1 MSWATGKT
9 RAAIMAMFRSDTQGC
24 LRDGAARSRIAVTDP
39 GGGHMKHKL
48 LGAPRQ
54 WWQNN
59 PELGLATGW
68 AVICGGLWLAVRVLG
83 VA

>member
-1 MSWATGKT
+1 MN
-9 RAAIMAMFRSDTQGC
+9 
-24 LRDGAARSRIAVTDP
+24 
-39 GGGHMKHKL
+39 HKL

-68 AVICGGLWLAVRVLG
+68 AVICGGLWLVVRVLG
-83 VA
+83 IA

>member
-1 MSWATGKT
+1 MGCATGKT
-9 RAAIMAMFRSDTQGC
+9 PGVDRVEFRSDTQGC
-24 LRDGAARSRIAVTDP
+24 LRNATVRSRIAVTRSW
-39 GGGHMKHKL
+39 GGHMKHKL

-59 PELGLATGW
+59 PELGLASGW
-68 AVICGGLWLAVRVLG
+68 AVICGGLWLVVRVLG

>member
-1 MSWATGKT
+1 M
-9 RAAIMAMFRSDTQGC
+9 
-24 LRDGAARSRIAVTDP
+24 RD
-39 GGGHMKHKL
+39 KL
-48 LGAPRQ
+48 VSASRQ

-68 AVICGGLWLAVRVLG
+68 AVICGVLWLVARVTG